1 MMMNSKRIKHQFSTI
16 INLKEVQIMPNPSFK
31 ERRENLR
38 RQIRELNDSN
48 KSPKEKELEMITL
61 DALMEELDK
70 EEMAY
75 LVCRNQEI

>member
-1 MMMNSKRIKHQFSTI
+1 MMNSKRIKHQFSTI
-16 INLKEVQIMPNPSFK
+16 INLKEVQIMTNPSFK
-31 ERRENLR
+31 ERRQNLQ

>member
-1 MMMNSKRIKHQFSTI
+1 
-16 INLKEVQIMPNPSFK
+16 MPNPSFK

>member
-1 MMMNSKRIKHQFSTI
+1 MT
-16 INLKEVQIMPNPSFK
+16 NPSFK
-31 ERRENLR
+31 ERRQNLQ